1 LAVEG
6 VLKVV
11 TISDVDGV
19 EEAIGFI

>member
-6 VLKVV
+6 VLKLV

-19 EEAIGFI
+19 EEAIGFS